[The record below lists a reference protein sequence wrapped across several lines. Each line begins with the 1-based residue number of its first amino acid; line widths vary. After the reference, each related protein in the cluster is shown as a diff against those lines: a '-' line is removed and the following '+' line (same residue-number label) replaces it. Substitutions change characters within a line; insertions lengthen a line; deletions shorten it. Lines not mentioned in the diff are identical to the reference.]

1 MTRIEFDFYYC
12 LGVEIPRRPRTQSG
26 VVSDDQA
33 SRINPV
39 IQACG
44 GLFSLGKVAVLDPL
58 VAQQVA
64 AGEVVDRPASVVKE
78 LSENALDAGATRI
91 EVEIADGGRERM
103 VVRDNGSG
111 MSEEDAKLCV
121 SSHATSKIRT
131 ASDIESVLT
140 MGFRGEAL
148 PSIASVSAFSLTT
161 STGKGAGTNVV
172 AYGAGEVTASPAS
185 HPKGTT
191 VFVDRLFYN
200 VPARRAFLKSARAER
215 AAIVEVITNLA
226 IAHPGVMFRLTEKGR
241 DVLSLPAAKDLLE
254 RLAQLYG
261 VGKARAMRR
270 VEHESGAFKVTGYAA
285 LPSITEG
292 SRSSQT
298 VSVNGR
304 WVRAEGLAK
313 GIDDAY
319 RGTVPAG
326 RYPPVAL
333 SVEVDPRQVDVNVH
347 PTKQLVRFSDE
358 REARLAASGAVSSA
372 IQGTTVDSITHE
384 EGQYAES
391 ETSSGASAPVAKEDY
406 TAAGAPTRAVPMS
419 HSRDDH
425 LGSEEPL
432 PVPPE
437 EPSSKDDDGSD
448 SISPDSLFSAPES
461 PKASDPSKSAAPSE
475 QREYI
480 AQAPTPPSRSDSSDR
495 VERGDLPR
503 LRDLRVVGQIGSGY
517 ILVDEPMAAWIVDQH
532 VAHERALLDRL
543 TDPEDGQMP
552 TVQSLLIPEVVQH
565 PPRDAAEAADSLE
578 ELSVYGF
585 DVEPFGKD
593 SFRINGVISTLAER
607 GDVAGGFKEAVS
619 AMRGTAPGMSR
630 EERILATIACHSAV
644 KLGDKLS
651 YEEMEAL
658 IRDWLTSRYPATCP
672 HGRSI
677 CYRLEHKDI
686 ARKLDRH

>member
-1 MTRIEFDFYYC
+1 LAKI
-12 LGVEIPRRPRTQSG
+12 
-26 VVSDDQA
+26 
-33 SRINPV
+33 
-39 IQACG
+39 
-44 GLFSLGKVAVLDPL
+44 AVLDPL

-103 VVRDNGSG
+103 LVRDNGSG
-111 MSEEDAKLCV
+111 MQEEDAKLSV
-121 SSHATSKIRT
+121 LSHATSKIRT
-131 ASDIESVLT
+131 ASDIESVMT

-148 PSIASVSAFSLTT
+148 PSIASVCSFSLTT
-161 STGKGAGTNVV
+161 STGQGAGTKVMTD
-172 AYGAGEVTASPAS
+172 GGGEVTAAPAS

-191 VFVDRLFYN
+191 VLVDRLFYN

-215 AAIVEVITNLA
+215 AAIVEVMTNLA
-226 IAHPGVMFRLTEKGR
+226 IAHPQAMFRLTEQGR

-285 LPSITEG
+285 LPSVTEG

-304 WVRAEGLAK
+304 WVRAEGLTK

-347 PTKQLVRFSDE
+347 PTKQLVRFSEE
-358 REARLAASGAVSSA
+358 REARLVASGAVSSA
-372 IQGTTVDSITHE
+372 IQGTLVDDPARDE

-391 ETSSGASAPVAKEDY
+391 GTSSGASAPLTREGV
-406 TAAGAPTRAVPMS
+406 TTAGAPTRAVPES
-419 HSRDDH
+419 HPTDDH
-425 LGSEEPL
+425 PGSEEPL
-432 PVPPE
+432 PLPPTE
-437 EPSSKDDDGSD
+437 GPSSKDDDGSG
-448 SISPDSLFSAPES
+448 SISSADSLFESSDS
-461 PKASDPSKSAAPSE
+461 PKVSDPPTLPSPSE
-475 QREYI
+475 QRGYTG
-480 AQAPTPPSRSDSSDR
+480 QQPPTPTSRPEYSDR

-517 ILVDEPMAAWIVDQH
+517 ILVDEPLAAWIVDQH

-543 TDPEDGQMP
+543 ADPEDGQMP
-552 TVQSLLIPEVVQH
+552 SVQSLLVPEVVQLT
-565 PPRDAAEAADSLE
+565 PQDAALAADSLE

-585 DVEPFGKD
+585 EVEPFGKD
-593 SFRINGVISTLAER
+593 SFRIQGVISTLAER
-607 GDVAGGFKEAVS
+607 GDVAGAFGDAVS
-619 AMRGTAPGMSR
+619 AMKGTAPGMSR

-651 YEEMEAL
+651 YEEMKAL
-658 IRDWLTSRYPATCP
+658 IKDWLTSRYPATCP

-677 CYRLEHKDI
+677 CYRIDHKDI

>member
-1 MTRIEFDFYYC
+1 
-12 LGVEIPRRPRTQSG
+12 
-26 VVSDDQA
+26 
-33 SRINPV
+33 
-39 IQACG
+39 
-44 GLFSLGKVAVLDPL
+44 
-58 VAQQVA
+58 
-64 AGEVVDRPASVVKE
+64 VVKE

-111 MSEEDAKLCV
+111 MAEEDAKLCV
-121 SSHATSKIRT
+121 LSHATSKIRT
-131 ASDIESVLT
+131 ASDIESVMT

-161 STGKGAGTNVV
+161 STGEGAGTKVV
-172 AYGAGEVTASPAS
+172 TDGGGEATVSAAS

-191 VFVDRLFYN
+191 VLVDRLFYN

-215 AAIVEVITNLA
+215 AAITEVMTNLA

-254 RLAQLYG
+254 RFAQLYG

-270 VEHESGAFKVTGYAA
+270 VDHESGAFKVSGYAA
-285 LPSITEG
+285 LPSVTEG

-304 WVRAEGLAK
+304 WVRAEGLTK

-326 RYPPVAL
+326 RYPSVAL

-358 REARLAASGAVSSA
+358 REARLAASGAVSDA
-372 IQGTTVDSITHE
+372 IQGTLVDSVTHE

-391 ETSSGASAPVAKEDY
+391 ETFSGTAAPVAREGG
-406 TAAGAPTRAVPMS
+406 TTAGAPTRAVPQSPPTENPLM
-419 HSRDDH
+419 DK
-425 LGSEEPL
+425 EPL
-432 PVPPE
+432 PVSPPE
-437 EPSSKDDDGSD
+437 GPASKNDDGSG
-448 SISPDSLFSAPES
+448 SVSTDSLFSASES
-461 PKASDPSKSAAPSE
+461 PKVCDPTKSPAPSE
-475 QREYI
+475 QRGYT
-480 AQAPTPPSRSDSSDR
+480 ARPPTPTSRPESSDR

-503 LRDLRVVGQIGSGY
+503 LKDLRVVGQIGSGY
-517 ILVDEPMAAWIVDQH
+517 ILVDEPTAAWIVDQH

-552 TVQSLLIPEVVQH
+552 TIQTLLVPEVVQL
-565 PPRDAAEAADSLE
+565 PPQDAAEAADSLE

-585 DVEPFGKD
+585 EMEPFGKD
-593 SFRINGVISTLAER
+593 SFRIYGVISTLAER
-607 GDVAGGFKEAVS
+607 GDVAGAFREAVS

-651 YEEMEAL
+651 YEEMKAL
-658 IRDWLTSRYPATCP
+658 IKDWLTSRYPATCP

-677 CYRLEHKDI
+677 CYRLNHKDI